1 MMEGKIIKWEVTTIT
16 EETTKCKWVVVADD
30 EEEARWIVD
39 SQNANPIY
47 NCELTEENINHDSE
61 LVYVKKLTG

>member
-1 MMEGKIIKWEVTTIT
+1 
-16 EETTKCKWVVVADD
+16 WVVVADD